1 MAKVPN
7 LIGQEEKKPKQYWK
21 GNNTYS
27 ISTQGINQLISD
39 YVESELVTARSSI
52 TTLEDERGELLE
64 KVEQLSSA
72 LESISKNVKH
82 VSYII
87 DDHT

>member
-39 YVESELVTARSSI
+39 YVESELVTARDSI
-52 TTLEDERGELLE
+52 TTLEDERDDLID

-72 LESISKNVKH
+72 LESVSKNIEH

-87 DDHT
+87 NDHV